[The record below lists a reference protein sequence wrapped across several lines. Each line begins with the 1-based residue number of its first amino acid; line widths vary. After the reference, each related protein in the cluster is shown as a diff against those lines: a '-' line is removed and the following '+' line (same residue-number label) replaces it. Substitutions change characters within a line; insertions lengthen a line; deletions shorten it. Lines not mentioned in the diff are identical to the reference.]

1 MIQLP
6 EVTTN
11 RGNTPHKEERQCW
24 RDQGIGLPQA
34 MGLGPLAQPLFYQ
47 YKCTYEPAELLQGN
61 GSMQNLAMLGG
72 ICN

>member
-11 RGNTPHKEERQCW
+11 RGNTPQIKERQCW

-34 MGLGPLAQPLFYQ
+34 MGLGPLVQPVFYQ
-47 YKCTYEPAELLQGN
+47 YNCTYRQAEPVWGN
-61 GSMQNLAMLGG
+61 GSGRLPL
-72 ICN
+72 IR

>member
-1 MIQLP
+1 MNQLP
-6 EVTTN
+6 EVTTD
-11 RGNTPHKEERQCW
+11 RGNTPQIKERQCW

-47 YKCTYEPAELLQGN
+47 YKCTYGLLEPLQGN

>member
-1 MIQLP
+1 MNQLP
-6 EVTTN
+6 EVTTD
-11 RGNTPHKEERQCW
+11 RGNTPRINEQQCW

-47 YKCTYEPAELLQGN
+47 YKCTYEPAEPPQGN
-61 GSMQNLAMLGG
+61 GSMQNLAMLLG